1 MPDILRKFTMCF
13 HVAGTMAADLDIRWT
28 VPSDCTLRGVSAVTS
43 NDSDATFTLGTSA
56 AATAYLT
63 AQVFGDSNTP
73 AQYELA
79 DFDGT
84 TIGTQGKDYPH
95 ITDGTIMVLA
105 VDYDGATGTA
115 GDDPTIVLTFA
126 EG

>member
-1 MPDILRKFTMCF
+1 MPDILRKFTVEF
-13 HVAGTMAADLDIRWT
+13 HYAGSAAANVVFRWT
-28 VPSDCTLRGVSAVTS
+28 VPSDCTLRHVSAVGS
-43 NDSDATFTLGTSA
+43 NANDATFTVGNSS

-63 AQVFGDSNTP
+63 AQSVGDSNVP
-73 AQYELA
+73 AEKELA

-84 TIGTQGKDYPH
+84 TITNPGKEYPH
-95 ITDGTIMVLA
+95 IADGTILAVA

-115 GDDPTIVLTFA
+115 VDDLTIVLTFS